1 MGTGLGKPG
10 ARWVRASSCSAGAL
24 VSAAALLFAGQ
35 ALADAECGAPVNG
48 AVACTSAGNPYAN
61 GVTYSPTGSLNVTV
75 ASGTV
80 IQGAVNG
87 VTLNAS
93 GAQTLVNNGS
103 ISGIALGGTTTGF
116 AVSSTGGSMSL
127 TNNGTIT
134 GQLNL
139 SALGNKFINTG
150 TFITAGINDLGV
162 GSTTATNKGTI
173 SVPAVGLFPTETVAL
188 IGPGTFNNSGLLD
201 LRNGRA
207 GDSLRLAGTFVATG
221 SSQVGLDV
229 QLGAAGALADKLIV
243 TAPTGVTTLL
253 VADISKGY
261 GALNPGLVLVQA
273 SAGATA
279 SNFVLQNGPITKG
292 FVQYNLV
299 FNGANFTYS
308 LVGVPD
314 AAAYQSLKLIA
325 GVENVWRASSDA
337 WSDHMAELRD
347 ANWAGGRAA
356 LSDGVHLWAQAFGA
370 GHRQSDSESY
380 TVFGQTSAVNLGY
393 RQTTG
398 GFETGVEAA
407 THRGAVAL
415 VGGLTTGF
423 TYSSLD
429 FEGASGGGDY
439 TSPNIGAYASLLD
452 GPLFANLLLKYDHDG
467 VSAKSALAQY
477 SHNFNGDGYGATI
490 EAGYRLGLGR
500 NLYLEPLGSLNYVHT
515 HLDGFSAL
523 GAGFDFNDT
532 DALEGRAGLRAG
544 GRYALAGGGTL
555 SPYVGA
561 EAVGAFSGRDALD
574 FSSGGYGLHFT
585 DRRPLTYGDA
595 NVGVNFAGWRGLSGF
610 VQLDGDFAGRTQGVG
625 GSLGLRLAL

>member
-1 MGTGLGKPG
+1 VWAACGS
-10 ARWVRASSCSAGAL
+10 VGAL
-24 VSAAALLFAGQ
+24 ASAAVLLFAGQ
-35 ALADAECGAPVNG
+35 ALAQGECGAPVSG
-48 AVACTSAGNPYAN
+48 AVSCTSAGNPYPN
-61 GVTYSPTGSLNVTV
+61 GVTYSPTGSLTVTV
-75 ASGTV
+75 ASGAV

-87 VTLNAS
+87 VTLNAT
-93 GAQTLVNNGS
+93 GHQTLVNNGS
-103 ISGIALGGTTTGF
+103 ISGIALGSTTTGF
-116 AVSSTGGSMSL
+116 AVSTTGGSVSL

-150 TFITAGINDLGV
+150 TFITAGISDLGV
-162 GSTTATNKGTI
+162 GSTTATNTGTI
-173 SVPAVGLFPTETVAL
+173 SVPAVSIFPTETVAF

-201 LRNGRA
+201 MRNGRA

-221 SSQVGLDV
+221 ASQVGLDV
-229 QLGAAGALADKLIV
+229 QLGAAGAVADKLIV

-253 VADISKGY
+253 IADVGKGY
-261 GALNPGLVLVQA
+261 GALNPGLVVVQA

-292 FVQYNLV
+292 FVQYDLV
-299 FNGANFTYS
+299 FNGTAYTYS

-314 AAAYQSLKLIA
+314 AAAYQAQKLIT
-325 GVENVWRASSDA
+325 GLENVWRASSDA

-347 ANWAGGRAA
+347 ANWAGGRAP
-356 LSDGVHLWAQAFGA
+356 LSDGVHLWAQAFGSS
-370 GHRQSDSESY
+370 HNHSDSETY

-407 THRGAVAL
+407 THRGALAL

-439 TSPNIGAYASLLD
+439 TSPNIGAYAGVLD
-452 GPLFANLLLKYDHDG
+452 GPLFANLLVKYDHDG

-477 SHNFNGDGYGATI
+477 SKNFDGDGYGATV
-490 EAGYRLGLGR
+490 EAGYRLGLGH
-500 NLYLEPLGSLNYVHT
+500 NLYLEPLGSLDYVHS
-515 HLDGFSAL
+515 HLDGFQVL
-523 GAGFDFNDT
+523 GAEFGFDDT

-544 GRYALAGGGTL
+544 GRYALAGGAML

-561 EAVGAFSGRDALD
+561 EAVGTFSGRDALD

-585 DRRPLTYGDA
+585 DRRAQTFGDA
-595 NVGVNFAGWRGLSGF
+595 NVGVTFAGWRGLSGF
-610 VQLDGDFAGRTQGVG
+610 VQVDGDFAGRTDGVG
-625 GSLGLRLAL
+625 GRIGLRLAL